1 MDAIRRML
9 AMAGGGL
16 VGAAVGAA
24 VTALLTPK
32 RGEEVERDIRAR
44 IDDARRAREAAEAET
59 ARRLTAEFR
68 ASVHDPNALQPEPD
82 IEPVG

>member
-68 ASVHDPNALQPEPD
+68 TSVHDPDALQPEPD
-82 IEPVG
+82 TKPVG